1 MLDIYISTLAF
12 FGKSIEDIIN
22 ISEKNN
28 YQIEFSSGLSYR
40 FDMENIYCN
49 CIIKR
54 IPHNYFPAPKE
65 PFVLNLASSNDFI
78 RNRSI
83 EHCINGLKLAKHSNS
98 PFFSAHAG
106 FCIDPKPEEL
116 GSKIMAH
123 DEYNKENNKSFFIN
137 SIKKIIQVANDLKI
151 MFLIENNVIS
161 NFNILNKKNPLLC
174 CESFEIKWLFDEI
187 NNCNFGLLLDTGH
200 LKVSCKTLNLNI
212 DYEFNEIKKYVKCI
226 HHSDNNGVVDNNC
239 ELTNDYW
246 FLSKMSIFK
255 NVPHVIEIKN
265 LKEENISQQI
275 KILESVCY

>member
-12 FGKSIEDIIN
+12 SGKTVEDIIS
-22 ISEKNN
+22 ISKKNN
-28 YQIEFSSGLSYR
+28 YQIEFSSGLPYR
-40 FDMENIYCN
+40 FDMENIYGN
-49 CIIKR
+49 TLIKR
-54 IPHNYFPAPKE
+54 VPHNYFPAPKE

-83 EHCINGLKLAKHSNS
+83 EHCINGLKLAKISNS

-106 FCIDPKPEEL
+106 FCIDPQPEEL
-116 GSKIMAH
+116 GKKINVS
-123 DEYNKENNKSFFIN
+123 DKYNKDHNRSFFIN
-137 SIKKIIQVANDLKI
+137 SLNKIIQVANDLRI

-161 NFNILNKKNPLLC
+161 NFNILNEKNPLLC
-174 CESFEIKWLFDEI
+174 CESFEIKWLFNEI

-212 DYEFNEIKKYVKCI
+212 DDEFNEIKKYVKCI
-226 HHSDNNGVVDNNC
+226 HHSDNDGIVDNNC

-255 NVPHVIEIKN
+255 EIPHVLEIKN
-265 LKEENISQQI
+265 LNEENISQQI
-275 KILESVCY
+275 KILESVC